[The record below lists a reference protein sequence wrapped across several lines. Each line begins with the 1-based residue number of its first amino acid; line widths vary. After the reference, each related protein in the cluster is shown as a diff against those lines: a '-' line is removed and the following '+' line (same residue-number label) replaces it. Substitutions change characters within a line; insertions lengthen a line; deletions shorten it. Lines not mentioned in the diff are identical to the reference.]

1 MPLMPRPATQL
12 ALLGLLGLV
21 LAACSGDDPAQR
33 VAAAADATTAAGT
46 ARTEMTVVVEPAD
59 RDGAELMLQAEGVAD
74 FSADQAAMA
83 LRVPGIP
90 EPLVTVVDGTTS
102 YTRIPE
108 EFAEDGAG
116 WIRREGP
123 GGGLG
128 LGPGVGVVS
137 EHPTRMLAAVSGASD
152 DVTELGGGEIHGTDV
167 DGFEVTVRG
176 HELAGDD
183 DVPPAFAELAIPVEA
198 WLDADDRVHE
208 LVARFDL
215 ATVMEAAR
223 APAED
228 RAPGAALD
236 DVPATE
242 GTLRLLFELSDF
254 GAETDIRVPASD
266 DVIDADAFDQR
277 LLQGG

>member
-1 MPLMPRPATQL
+1 MPRTRTATRW
-12 ALLGLLGLV
+12 ALLGLLSLA
-21 LAACSGDDPAQR
+21 LAACSGEDPADR

-59 RDGAELMLQAEGVAD
+59 GDGAELMLQAEGEVD
-74 FSADQAAMA
+74 FSADQASMA

-90 EPLVTVVDGTTS
+90 APLVTVVDGTTT

-108 EFAEDGAG
+108 EFAEEGAG

-128 LGPGVGVVS
+128 LGPGVGVAS
-137 EHPTRMLAAVSGASD
+137 EHPTRMLTAVSAASG
-152 DVTELGGGEIHGTDV
+152 DVAELGGGEIHDTDV

-176 HELAGDD
+176 RDLARGGDL
-183 DVPPAFAELAIPVEA
+183 PPAFAELAIPVEA

-215 ATVMEAAR
+215 ATVLEAAR
-223 APAED
+223 SPAD
-228 RAPGAALD
+228 GGAAGAALD
-236 DVPATE
+236 DTPATE
-242 GTLRLLFELSDF
+242 GTLRLLFEMSDF
-254 GAETDIRVPASD
+254 GADTDIRVPAAD
-266 DVIDADAFDQR
+266 DVIDVDAFDQR
-277 LLQGG
+277 LLQGE

>member
-1 MPLMPRPATQL
+1 MPRTVTQSIL
-12 ALLGLLGLV
+12 FGLLSLA
-21 LAACSGDDPAQR
+21 LAACSGDDPAER
-33 VAAAADATTAAGT
+33 VAAAADATMAAGT

-59 RDGAELMLQAEGVAD
+59 GDGAELMLRAEGAAD

-90 EPLVTVVDGTTS
+90 EPLVTVVDGATT
-102 YTRIPE
+102 YTRLPE
-108 EFAEDGAG
+108 EFAEEGAG

-128 LGPGVGVVS
+128 LGPGVGVAS
-137 EHPTRMLAAVSGASD
+137 EHPTRMLAAISQASD
-152 DVTELGGGEIHGTDV
+152 DVTELGGGEIHDTDV

-176 HELAGDD
+176 RDLAGDD
-183 DVPPAFAELAIPVEA
+183 EVPPAFAELAIPVEA

-208 LVARFDL
+208 LVASFDL

-228 RAPGAALD
+228 QAPGVALD

-254 GAETDIRVPASD
+254 GTETDIHVPADD

-277 LLQGG
+277 LLPDE

>member
-1 MPLMPRPATQL
+1 MSRAAPHL
-12 ALLGLLGLV
+12 ALLGLLSLT
-21 LAACSGDDPAQR
+21 LAACFGGDPTER

-59 RDGAELMLQAEGVAD
+59 GDGAELMLQAEGEVD
-74 FSADQAAMA
+74 FAADQASMA

-90 EPLVTVVDGTTS
+90 EPLVTVVDGATT

-108 EFAEDGAG
+108 EFAEEGAG
-116 WIRREGP
+116 WIRRDGP

-128 LGPGVGVVS
+128 LGPGVGVAS
-137 EHPTRMLAAVSGASD
+137 EHPTRMLAAISGASD
-152 DVTELGGGEIHGTDV
+152 DVTELGGGEIHDTDV

-176 HELAGDD
+176 RGLARGD

-208 LVARFDL
+208 LVASFDL

-223 APAED
+223 ARSED
-228 RAPGAALD
+228 RAPGATLD
-236 DVPATE
+236 DAPATE

-254 GAETDIRVPASD
+254 GTETDIRVPADD
-266 DVIDADAFDQR
+266 DVIEADAVDEQ